1 MSKRIKTIVDDA
13 MYRNYLGYLQGIH
26 YNCQFKTTAIG
37 LFEFTEMGSFAS
49 STLQQVYELIFSVI
63 PQMSFNLF
71 PNFAGP

>member
-37 LFEFTEMGSFAS
+37 LFEFTEM
-49 STLQQVYELIFSVI
+49 
-63 PQMSFNLF
+63 
-71 PNFAGP
+71 